1 MKRMI
6 ITLAL
11 VAGLAGC
18 QSPQDQAI
26 ATLEAAAQAGRLSGA
41 QSLQAGDNAPHRLF
55 AGGVDEASR
64 FRIASLTKLFT
75 QIAILRLVDG
85 GALDLDQT
93 LASVRPGL
101 DADWAGT
108 VTLRQLLNFSSG
120 LPREPGAEG
129 EGVIFDEDGYALAFM
144 DTLGDLGPQSEPGS
158 RTAYSNLGY
167 MHLGAVIEAVTG
179 RTYAEA
185 IDALVAAPAG
195 LTDTGFGVDVLGE
208 DRHLHGYAGPSLER
222 VSGHPISQRYSTG
235 GLYASLRDLERLSD
249 AIREPGYLSET
260 AQQELFTQFGRPDA
274 RDPSYLLATGH
285 VPGFTHAWVIA
296 RDPAFTI
303 ISLNNRL
310 AGNERDVPDIVTAAA
325 AALHPGMAER
335 EDRYR
340 PTPQDGWAPI
350 SRLSDIPDQPVL
362 PRLAD
367 AVTAILSGDVMQT
380 RDAAMRLHGYD
391 PATAEASDLEDF
403 AGFAG
408 AYVRIANDYGPFR
421 PIAWRMD
428 GARLQIYLE
437 SEDEQRGIHFA
448 ATPSEAD
455 PSRASSVS
463 LGTYGFE
470 P

>member
-1 MKRMI
+1 MKKLI
-6 ITLAL
+6 VILTLA
-11 VAGLAGC
+11 AGLAAC
-18 QSPQDQAI
+18 QAPRDQAI
-26 ATLEAAAQAGRLSGA
+26 ATLESAAQAGRLSGA
-41 QSLQAGDNAPHRLF
+41 QSLQAGDHAPHRLF
-55 AGGVDEASR
+55 ADGVDETSR
-64 FRIASLTKLFT
+64 FRIASLTKVFT
-75 QIAILRLVDG
+75 QIAILRLADA

-101 DADWAGT
+101 DADWASA

-129 EGVIFDEDGYALAFM
+129 EGVLFDEDGYALAFM
-144 DTLGDLGPQSEPGS
+144 DTLGHLGPLSEPGS

-167 MHLGAVIEAVTG
+167 MHLGAVIEAITG
-179 RTYAEA
+179 QTYAEA

-195 LTDTGFGVDVLGE
+195 LADTGFGADMLGE
-208 DRHLHGYAGPSLER
+208 NRHLHGYAGPSLER
-222 VSGHPISQRYSTG
+222 VSDHPISQRYSTG

-260 AQQELFTQFGRPDA
+260 ARQELFTQFGRPDA

-296 RDPAFTI
+296 RSPAFTI

-310 AGNERDVPDIVTAAA
+310 AGNEREVPDIVTAAA

-335 EDRYR
+335 EERYR

-350 SRLSDIPDQPVL
+350 SRLSDIPHHPVL
-362 PRLAD
+362 PRLTD

-403 AGFAG
+403 TGFAG
-408 AYVRIANDYGPFR
+408 AYVRIANDFGPFR

-428 GARLQIYLE
+428 GTRLQIYLE
-437 SEDEQRGIHFA
+437 SEDELRGIHFA
-448 ATPSEAD
+448 ATPSETD
-455 PSRASSVS
+455 PSQASSVS
-463 LGTYGFE
+463 LGTYGFD